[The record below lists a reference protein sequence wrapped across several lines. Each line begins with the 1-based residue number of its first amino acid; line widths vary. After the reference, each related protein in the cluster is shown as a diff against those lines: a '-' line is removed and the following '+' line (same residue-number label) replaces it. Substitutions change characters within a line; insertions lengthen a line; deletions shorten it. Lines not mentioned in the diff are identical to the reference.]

1 MRIIRLLV
9 RGFSAN
15 DTHRG
20 SRQRIEEGRTQC
32 GEAYHIREAIG
43 GITMGIL
50 VLTFRQLSLYYSLI

>member
-9 RGFSAN
+9 RVFLLIIRIG
-15 DTHRG
+15 G

>member
-9 RGFSAN
+9 RVFLLMIRIG
-15 DTHRG
+15 G
-20 SRQRIEEGRTQC
+20 SRQRIEESRTQC